1 MMSDCW
7 GVHSKS
13 LERTCSTWLSVTHFL
28 NTSHYWVTK
37 AGCLYNQNNKEQPLQ
52 NNWAVIMTKK
62 YIKLLQSTAGLTCLT
77 VTLYRFREVLA
88 ANTVRPWELPSVFK
102 HVIKDILRQKE
113 YDEEDILPWQAGQH
127 QEMDAWTSCYRMKQ
141 SFLTSTVPNCDHPR
155 EEIPTI
161 SGYVDW
167 AMRQSSSFTGSSG
180 GWGPPYYSHC
190 YPVPLRPIGA
200 YSTSL
205 W

>member
-1 MMSDCW
+1 
-7 GVHSKS
+7 
-13 LERTCSTWLSVTHFL
+13 
-28 NTSHYWVTK
+28 
-37 AGCLYNQNNKEQPLQ
+37 
-52 NNWAVIMTKK
+52 MTKK
-62 YIKLLQSTAGLTCLT
+62 YKKLLRSAGKCNTVNSEIRTAGLTCLT

-102 HVIKDILRQKE
+102 HVMKDILRQKE
-113 YDEEDILPWQAGQH
+113 YDEEDILSWQAGQH

-141 SFLTSTVPNCDHPR
+141 GFLTSTVPNCDHPR
-155 EEIPTI
+155 VEIPTI

-167 AMRQSSSFTGSSG
+167 AMSQSSSFTGSSG

-205 W
+205 